1 MIYILFLHIVNILC
15 SHTIKTSR
23 IFSIT
28 HWHMQ
33 WYEVDAGNK
42 QCLDILLRYCY
53 RFGYLYILSCICFPF
68 CRAWNQNR
76 ILLHKVCINLF
87 ILHLQAIQKIVDTNS
102 ASTLQQGKFSF
113 FSGPKAKTVSTFW
126 KMVWEQNSSVIVM
139 LTNLKEKEKV
149 QKYFPL
155 AY

>member
-1 MIYILFLHIVNILC
+1 VEPKSYIATQGIHYCFL
-15 SHTIKTSR
+15 
-23 IFSIT
+23 
-28 HWHMQ
+28 
-33 WYEVDAGNK
+33 
-42 QCLDILLRYCY
+42 
-53 RFGYLYILSCICFPF
+53 
-68 CRAWNQNR
+68 
-76 ILLHKVCINLF
+76 
-87 ILHLQAIQKIVDTNS
+87 LHLQAIQKVVDTNS